1 MSGIRIFTLLTL
13 LGSSL
18 VGSSQLVQPKE
29 DKELASNQII
39 NLKEGALLIRLK
51 KNSLKV
57 EALRKYGR
65 EQEAKEEERRMELE
79 NASTIRAIKTSYT
92 FSRYYFFYSENS
104 DLLRARKWDGIVLD
118 STLMPVNLPKNLF
131 YLVGEFGETR
141 EMNID
146 AFVVL
151 DSQYIQMEKPF
162 PFMVKRINNLV
173 ANRKKEDIIR
183 ILNDKFFEFYEK
195 GKEYLEERKL
205 KAKK

>member
-18 VGSSQLVQPKE
+18 VGRSQLLQPKE

-39 NLKEGALLIRLK
+39 NLKDGALLIRLK

-57 EALRKYGR
+57 QALRKYGR
-65 EQEAKEEERRMELE
+65 EQEARDEERKMELE

-92 FSRYYFFYSENS
+92 FSSYYFFYSENS
-104 DLLRARKWDGIVLD
+104 DLLLARKWDGIVLD

-151 DSQYIQMEKPF
+151 DSQYIQLEKPF

-183 ILNDKFFEFYEK
+183 ILNDKFIEFYEK
-195 GKEYLEERKL
+195 AKEYLEERKL